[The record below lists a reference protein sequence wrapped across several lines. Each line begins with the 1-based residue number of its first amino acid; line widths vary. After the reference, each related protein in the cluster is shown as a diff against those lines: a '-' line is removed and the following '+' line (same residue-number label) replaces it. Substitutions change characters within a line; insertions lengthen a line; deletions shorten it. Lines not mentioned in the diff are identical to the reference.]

1 MRRTGCASTPRN
13 RPSSPTR
20 SLAMRYT
27 AADRPPGVLGNS
39 PLPGRV
45 VELRQARAQH
55 LVANEA
61 RRLVVVVDPVHETV
75 LEIDRMRLAHRDA
88 VRRPHRHVGLQS
100 LRAPARHTHTRAR
113 THARTH
119 VTRSVLHSL
128 CAVVRASLGRGG
140 SSAPAALRW
149 QLPRASLSSLAG
161 ARLGRT
167 AIYVLYAT
175 AGHPAAGPNIPRAP
189 SRAVVDRMV
198 PCHHR
203 DGSIRVII
211 NTAIQSVA
219 QRKRRF
225 QCN

>member
-1 MRRTGCASTPRN
+1 
-13 RPSSPTR
+13 
-20 SLAMRYT
+20 MRYT

-61 RRLVVVVDPVHETV
+61 RRLVVVVDQVHETV
-75 LEIDRMRLAHRDA
+75 LEIDRMRLVHRDA

-113 THARTH
+113 ARARAHAQTWRG
-119 VTRSVLHSL
+119 VLHSL

-225 QCN
+225 QRN